1 MEPFMTE
8 MQKFVKRENIRFL
21 EEFLKESV
29 KCGELT
35 EIGKERLKENKD
47 LKDFFDEGRDEMV
60 ETLQDTFKE
69 LSSLK
74 ARIKGDGLEYL
85 LQEEDEEDEEDEE
98 IGDSFQE
105 LLQKCPDD
113 FIQISEFRGLKKG
126 YTFKTDSQ
134 GTGYYK
140 NGVTFEESSEE
151 EDLVECEG
159 CSRVWDGN
167 AQCPCGMDY
176 EIFEGQSTFP
186 TECTDETNKF
196 ILRYIAK
203 EWPDLTYY
211 RQEYTNKE
219 VAYKIY
225 KKNDHPYSARFHLP
239 PSSPASNGDV
249 YTLSGNGSCGVV
261 CGFDSRGES
270 FILDVKGKAFEELDN
285 VLCILQDGVE
295 EHDAFEGR
303 YTFPTECTDETI
315 NLS

>member
-1 MEPFMTE
+1 MDAFMNDI
-8 MQKFVKRENIRFL
+8 QKCVKKENIRYLEDFL
-21 EEFLKESV
+21 NAVV

-35 EIGKERLKENKD
+35 EISIRRIKENKD
-47 LKDFFDEGRDEMV
+47 LKDFFDEGKDELV
-60 ETLQDTFKE
+60 ESLQDTAKE
-69 LSSLK
+69 LSTLK
-74 ARIKGDGLEYL
+74 AKIRGDGLEYL

-98 IGDSFQE
+98 TGDSFQE
-105 LLQKCPDD
+105 LLQKCSDD

-126 YTFKTDSQ
+126 YTFKTDNQ

-140 NGVTFEESSEE
+140 NGVAFEDSSEE
-151 EDLVECEG
+151 DLIECDD
-159 CSRVWDGN
+159 CKRVWDGN

-203 EWPDLTYY
+203 EWPDLTTV
-211 RQEYTNKE
+211 EKKYTKE

-225 KKNDHPYSARFHLP
+225 KKNAR
-239 PSSPASNGDV
+239 AVWNGDV

-261 CGFDSRGES
+261 SGFDSRGES

-285 VLCILQDGVE
+285 VLCIL
-295 EHDAFEGR
+295 
-303 YTFPTECTDETI
+303 I
-315 NLS
+315 

>member
-1 MEPFMTE
+1 MDAFMNDI
-8 MQKFVKRENIRFL
+8 QKCVKKENIRYLEDFL
-21 EEFLKESV
+21 NAVV

-35 EIGKERLKENKD
+35 EIGIRRIKENKD
-47 LKDFFDEGRDEMV
+47 LKDFFDEGKDELV
-60 ETLQDTFKE
+60 ESLQDTAKE
-69 LSSLK
+69 LSTLK
-74 ARIKGDGLEYL
+74 AKIRGDGLEYL

-98 IGDSFQE
+98 TGDSFQE
-105 LLQKCPDD
+105 LLQKCSDD

-126 YTFKTDSQ
+126 YTFKTDNQ

-140 NGVTFEESSEE
+140 NGVAFEDSSEE
-151 EDLVECEG
+151 DLIECDD
-159 CSRVWDGN
+159 CKRVWDGN

-203 EWPDLTYY
+203 EWPDLTTM
-211 RQEYTNKE
+211 EEKYTKE

-225 KKNDHPYSARFHLP
+225 NKNDHPWAARGHLP

-261 CGFDSRGES
+261 SGFDSRGES

-285 VLCILQDGVE
+285 VLCIL
-295 EHDAFEGR
+295 
-303 YTFPTECTDETI
+303 I
-315 NLS
+315 

>member
-1 MEPFMTE
+1 MDAFMNDI
-8 MQKFVKRENIRFL
+8 QKCVKKENIRYLEDFL
-21 EEFLKESV
+21 NAVV

-35 EIGKERLKENKD
+35 EIGIRRIKENKG
-47 LKDFFDEGRDEMV
+47 LKDFFDEGKDELV
-60 ETLQDTFKE
+60 ESLQDTAKE
-69 LSSLK
+69 LSTLK
-74 ARIKGDGLEYL
+74 AKIRGDGLEYL

-98 IGDSFQE
+98 TGDSFQE
-105 LLQKCPDD
+105 LLQKCSDD

-126 YTFKTDSQ
+126 YTFKTDNQ

-140 NGVTFEESSEE
+140 NGVALEDSSEE
-151 EDLVECEG
+151 DLIECDD
-159 CSRVWDGN
+159 CNRVWDGN

-203 EWPDLTYY
+203 EWPDLTTV
-211 RQEYTNKE
+211 EKKYTKE

-225 KKNDHPYSARFHLP
+225 KKNA
-239 PSSPASNGDV
+239 PAVWKGDV

-261 CGFDSRGES
+261 SGFDSRGES

-285 VLCILQDGVE
+285 VLCIL
-295 EHDAFEGR
+295 
-303 YTFPTECTDETI
+303 I
-315 NLS
+315 